1 MDVAVVHKQTVRQA
15 IESVQVGSAHEQ
27 QFEELLEA
35 CRANLPSVD
44 EDLLRRAFLLSYWAH
59 RDDRR
64 ATGEPYIVHPLQ
76 VASTLATVVRFDD
89 ICVAAGLL
97 HDVVEDSSTITADD
111 IRDLFGDPLASIVD
125 GLTKMQEG
133 FGDRALKHA
142 ENFRKLLL
150 SMASDMRVILVKFAD
165 RLHNMRT
172 LGSLHPERQLKI
184 ASETLELFAP
194 LAHRFGL
201 YALKNEFEDLS
212 LKVLDPGQYYDIS
225 KGLNAKRR
233 QRQDYIRRFIE
244 PVQKELAENGFDF
257 DIHGRP
263 KHIYSIYRKMRAQDK
278 SLDEIFDLFAIRII
292 LQTGGKQGKEDCWRV
307 YSIITD
313 LYQPLPERFRDFI
326 SVPKS
331 NGYRSL
337 HTTVIGPDGK
347 RVEVQIRTREMHE
360 IAEFG
365 VAAHWK
371 YKDGSVPDDSVLD
384 KRYAWIR
391 DLLDNPDSEKATEFV
406 EEFQHDIAVEE
417 IYVFTPKGDLLT
429 MPKGATPVDFAF
441 RIHSQ
446 IGLKCNG
453 ARVNGRVVPLSHKLE
468 SGDQVEILTSAKKTP
483 NPAWMKFV
491 VTQKA
496 KSRIRH
502 WLNEERRE
510 VIQRGKDLWEKKAA
524 RAKIEIND
532 QVMNRFANRLKFP
545 NVSQMFYELGQGLL
559 DVKELLDLA
568 RGRVK
573 FPIDD
578 EPMAKTAQV
587 EHEKFVDQAQ
597 AVGTPALMIFG
608 ERYTG
613 LKTTYASC
621 CNPIPGDPVFGYL
634 SRNGGIRIH
643 RKTCLN
649 ARHLY
654 KSQERIVPVEWSR
667 QKDIQFM
674 AALKVVGEDRVGV
687 VHDITDTISKG
698 LKTNIRSITVDSSD
712 GVFEGSIVLDVPD
725 LSHLRKL
732 IEKLR
737 RINGVFG
744 VYRLEA

>member
-1 MDVAVVHKQTVRQA
+1 MDVAVDHKQSVRQA
-15 IESVQVGSAHEQ
+15 IESVQVQPAHEQ
-27 QFEELLEA
+27 QFNELLKA
-35 CRANLPSVD
+35 CRRNLPSVD
-44 EDLLRRAFLLSYWAH
+44 EELLRRAFLLSAWAH
-59 RDDRR
+59 RNDKR
-64 ATGEPYIVHPLQ
+64 ASGEPYLTHPFQ
-76 VASTLATVVRFDD
+76 VASTLATDVRFDD

-97 HDVVEDSSTITADD
+97 HDVVEDNSTITVAD
-111 IRDLFGDPLASIVD
+111 IRELFGEPLASIVD

-172 LGSLHPERQLKI
+172 LGSLHPEKQLKI

-212 LKVLDPGQYYDIS
+212 LKILDAEQYYDIS
-225 KGLNAKRR
+225 KGLNAKKK
-233 QRQDYIRRFIE
+233 QREDYIRRFIQ
-244 PVQKELAENGFDF
+244 PVRKELQDHGFKF
-257 DIHGRP
+257 EIYGRP
-263 KHIYSIYRKMRAQDK
+263 KHIYSIYRKMRTQDK
-278 SLDEIFDLFAIRII
+278 ALDEIFDLFAIRII
-292 LQTGGKQGKEDCWRV
+292 LQSEGKQGKEDCWRV

-347 RVEVQIRTREMHE
+347 RVEVQIRTQEMHE

-371 YKDGSVPDDSVLD
+371 YKEDGGREDAVLD

-391 DLLDNPDSEKATEFV
+391 DLLDNPDSEKAIEFV

-453 ARVNGRVVPLSHKLE
+453 ARVNGRVVPLSYKLE

-510 VIQRGKDLWEKKAA
+510 MIQKGRELWEKKAA
-524 RAKIEIND
+524 RAKLEISD
-532 QVMNRFANRLKFP
+532 QVLSRFATRLKFP
-545 NVSQMFYELGQGLL
+545 NVQQMFYELGQGLL
-559 DVKELLDLA
+559 DIKELLDLA
-568 RGRVK
+568 AGRVK
-573 FPIDD
+573 IPD
-578 EPMAKTAQV
+578 EEPQAKTAQV

-597 AVGTPALMIFG
+597 AIGTPALMIFG

-654 KSQERIVPVEWSR
+654 KSQDRIVPVEWAR

-687 VHDITDTISKG
+687 VSDITDTISKG
-698 LKTNIRSITVDSSD
+698 LKTNIRSITVDSND

-725 LSHLRKL
+725 LSHLKKL

-737 RINGVFG
+737 RIEGVFG